1 VETDYFLS
9 IVEIPGI
16 IWIKNA
22 WYWFILAAVPSD
34 SIKNNFIICL
44 LYRLRYSK
52 SPIFFYVWQIKTSH
66 EFQIIF
72 ILAALIIYLIFIDLM
87 FLITL
92 W

>member
-1 VETDYFLS
+1 METDYFLS

-16 IWIKNA
+16 IW
-22 WYWFILAAVPSD
+22 
-34 SIKNNFIICL
+34 IKNNFIICL